1 MIGKYLSARIIE
13 REIRKTEQTNGNFFL
28 FESVRTKII
37 WTMRGCIAQMMVLE
51 SGFPA
56 CHLHPVKTISLF
68 RKIILQTARPKC
80 PNKMSNIT
88 LCFAPV

>member
-28 FESVRTKII
+28 FECVHTKFI
-37 WTMRGCIAQMMVLE
+37 WTMRGCIIQMMVLE
-51 SGFPA
+51 SRFPT
-56 CHLHPVKTISLF
+56 CRFHPFKTISLF

-80 PNKMSNIT
+80 PNKTSNIT

>member
-1 MIGKYLSARIIE
+1 MIGKYLSTRIIE

-28 FESVRTKII
+28 FESVHTKII
-37 WTMRGCIAQMMVLE
+37 WTMRECIAQMMVLE

-56 CHLHPVKTISLF
+56 CRFHPVKTISLF
-68 RKIILQTARPKC
+68 RKIILQTPRPKC
-80 PNKMSNIT
+80 PNQTSNIT

>member
-13 REIRKTEQTNGNFFL
+13 REIRKTEQAKGNFFL
-28 FESVRTKII
+28 FESVHTKII

-68 RKIILQTARPKC
+68 RKIILQTARPKY
-80 PNKMSNIT
+80 PNKTSNIT

>member
-1 MIGKYLSARIIE
+1 
-13 REIRKTEQTNGNFFL
+13 
-28 FESVRTKII
+28 
-37 WTMRGCIAQMMVLE
+37 MRGCIAQMMVLE

>member
-28 FESVRTKII
+28 FESVHTKII
-37 WTMRGCIAQMMVLE
+37 WTMRVCIAQMMVLE

-68 RKIILQTARPKC
+68 RKIILQTPRLKY
-80 PNKMSNIT
+80 PNKTSNIT
-88 LCFAPV
+88 LCLAPV

>member
-1 MIGKYLSARIIE
+1 MIGKLLGVRISE
-13 REIRKTEQTNGNFFL
+13 REIRKIEQIRGNFFR
-28 FESVRTKII
+28 FESVHIKII
-37 WTMRGCIAQMMVLE
+37 WTMRECIAQMMVLE

>member
-1 MIGKYLSARIIE
+1 MIGKYLSVRIIE
-13 REIRKTEQTNGNFFL
+13 REIRKTGQAEENFFL
-28 FESVRTKII
+28 FESVHTKII

-68 RKIILQTARPKC
+68 RKIILQTPRPKY
-80 PNKMSNIT
+80 PNKTSNIT
-88 LCFAPV
+88 LCFAPI